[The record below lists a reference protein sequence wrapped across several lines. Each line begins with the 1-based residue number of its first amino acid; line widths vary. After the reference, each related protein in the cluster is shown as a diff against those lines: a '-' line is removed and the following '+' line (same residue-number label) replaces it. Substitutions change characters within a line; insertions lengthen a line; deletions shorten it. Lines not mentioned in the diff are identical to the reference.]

1 MKKLITSILIIT
13 ATGVVLFAQS
23 PKREMR
29 AAWLH
34 TVNFSTWVSEV
45 RVPAFNGS
53 NEAEREAAR
62 TAQKKAI
69 ITYFDSF
76 KAANLNAVFFHVRT
90 TCDAF
95 YKSKYEPWS
104 HFLSTE
110 RGADPGWDPL
120 EFAIE
125 EAHKR
130 GMELHAWLNPYRI
143 SFGQAQSE
151 AATSP
156 KDYINTHR
164 HWVMAYSDNVKIL
177 NPGLPEVTERIADV
191 VEDIIIN
198 YNVDGI
204 TLDDYFYADNQGGLN
219 NFPGKYFY
227 LDADLYNAYKAE
239 NPDGLSQGDWRR
251 ANCNKMVKAI
261 YDRIQSI
268 KPWVI
273 FGMSPAG
280 VAKEGA
286 KGIGIEPPSI
296 TALDWQ
302 WDQIYC
308 NPLAWLVEGSV
319 DYISPQIYW
328 TTKHATAPYGPLAE
342 WWSKVCA
349 KYNVY
354 FYPSHSFIAD
364 TLEMGVQINM
374 NRKYDKLNAPGVVVW
389 SAQSLMKRDRETQI
403 LSKGDHVFYLARNH
417 FKYKALPPALHWKKA
432 EEQGMVDNLTLF
444 GQTLSWSYGK
454 GNVRYA
460 IYAIPNSQIDDP
472 NALSNPAY
480 LLGISYEKKFT
491 LPAGIVATHC
501 IAVSVLDRYGNEF
514 LPARTKS
521 WIKK

>member
-1 MKKLITSILIIT
+1 MKKLTTSILLLT
-13 ATGVVLFAQS
+13 ATGLSLFAQN

-45 RVPAFNGS
+45 RVPACNGS

-62 TAQKKAI
+62 TIQKNAI
-69 ITYFDSF
+69 IAYFDTF

-143 SFGQAQSE
+143 SFGEAQSV

-156 KDYINTHR
+156 TDYVNTHPE
-164 HWVMAYSDNVKIL
+164 WVLAYNDHVKIL

-191 VEDIIIN
+191 VEDIITR

-204 TLDDYFYADNQGGLN
+204 TLDDYFYADNQRGLDN
-219 NFPGKYFY
+219 RPGKYFY
-227 LDADLYNAYKAE
+227 LDTALYIAYKAE
-239 NPDGLSQGDWRR
+239 NPNSQLSQGDWRR
-251 ANCNKMVKAI
+251 ENCNKMVKAI

-268 KPWVI
+268 KPYVI

-280 VAKEGA
+280 VAKGGA
-286 KGIGIEPPSI
+286 AALGIEPP
-296 TALDWQ
+296 AVRAGDWQ
-302 WDQIYC
+302 YEQIYC
-308 NPLAWLVEGSV
+308 NPLAWLVDGSV

-328 TTKHATAPYGPLAE
+328 TTTHETAPYGPLSK
-342 WWSKVCA
+342 WWSQVC
-349 KYNVY
+349 KMYNVY
-354 FYPSHSFIAD
+354 FYPSHSFNTSPEEI
-364 TLEMGVQINM
+364 GIQIDL
-374 NRKYDKLNAPGVVVW
+374 NREYDELNAPGVVVW
-389 SAQSLMKRDRETQI
+389 SGQNLLR
-403 LSKGDHVFYLARNH
+403 GGHVPYLAGNQ
-417 FKYKALPPALHWKKA
+417 FKYKALPPAVHWKQA
-432 EEQGMVDNLTLF
+432 DEQGMVDNLTLS
-444 GQTLSWSYGK
+444 GQTLSWTYGK
-454 GNVRYA
+454 ENVRYA
-460 IYAIPNSQIDDP
+460 VYAIPSSQINDTE
-472 NALSNPAY
+472 AFSNPEY
-480 LLGISYEKKFT
+480 LLGISYGKQFT
-491 LPAGIVATHC
+491 LPAEIIATHH
-501 IAVSVLDRYGNEF
+501 IAVSVLDRYGNES

-521 WIKK
+521 WATSAL

>member
-1 MKKLITSILIIT
+1 MRKLITSILIIT
-13 ATGVVLFAQS
+13 TTGICLFAQS

-62 TAQKKAI
+62 TAQKNAI
-69 ITYFDSF
+69 IAYFDSF

-120 EFAIE
+120 QFAIE

-143 SFGQAQSE
+143 SFSEEQSA
-151 AATSP
+151 AATSS
-156 KDYINTHR
+156 KDYVNTHPE
-164 HWVMAYSDNVKIL
+164 WILAYSNNVKIL
-177 NPGLPEVTERIADV
+177 NPALPEVTKRIADV
-191 VEDIIIN
+191 VEDIITH
-198 YNVDGI
+198 YDVDGI
-204 TLDDYFYADNQGGLN
+204 TLDDYFYADNQRGLDN
-219 NFPGKYFY
+219 YPGKYFY
-227 LDADLYNAYKAE
+227 LDTALYIAYKAK
-239 NPDGLSQGDWRR
+239 NPGGLSQGDWRR
-251 ANCNKMVKAI
+251 ANCNQMVKAI

-268 KPWVI
+268 KPYVI

-286 KGIGIEPPSI
+286 KEIGIEPPSV
-296 TALDWQ
+296 TAGDWQ

-308 NPLAWLVEGSV
+308 NPLAWLVEKSV

-328 TTKHATAPYGPLAE
+328 TTTHATAPYGPLSE

-349 KYNVY
+349 KFNIY
-354 FYPSHSFIAD
+354 FYPSHAFGTNPEEI
-364 TLEMGVQINM
+364 GIQIDL

-389 SAQSLMKRDRETQI
+389 DVQSFTNR
-403 LSKGDHVFYLARNH
+403 GHVPYLAANQ

-432 EEQGMVDNLTLF
+432 EKQGMVNNLTLS
-444 GQTLSWSYGK
+444 GQTLSWTYGK
-454 GNVRYA
+454 ENVRYA
-460 IYAIPNSQIDDP
+460 IYAIPSSRIKEKDVFTKP
-472 NALSNPAY
+472 EY
-480 LLGISYEKKFT
+480 LLGISYGKRFT
-491 LPAGIVATHC
+491 LPSEIIATHY
-501 IAVSVLDRYGNEF
+501 IAVSVLDRYGNEY
-514 LPARTKS
+514 LPARTINQ
-521 WIKK
+521 IKK